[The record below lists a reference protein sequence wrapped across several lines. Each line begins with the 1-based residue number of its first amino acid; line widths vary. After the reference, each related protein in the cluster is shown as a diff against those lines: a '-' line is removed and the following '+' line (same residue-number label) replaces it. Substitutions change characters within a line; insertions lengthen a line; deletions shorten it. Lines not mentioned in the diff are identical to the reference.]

1 MVFIKALSSAP
12 IRVEII
18 ADVLCKVVSLASKMC
33 LMKAQRALVSS
44 KKMKDEKTLYPSY
57 AMWTE
62 DASAIATVQIGF
74 Y

>member
-1 MVFIKALSSAP
+1 MQSSVFGFKNVPNEGTKGPSEL
-12 IRVEII
+12 
-18 ADVLCKVVSLASKMC
+18 
-33 LMKAQRALVSS
+33 

-74 Y
+74 YWK